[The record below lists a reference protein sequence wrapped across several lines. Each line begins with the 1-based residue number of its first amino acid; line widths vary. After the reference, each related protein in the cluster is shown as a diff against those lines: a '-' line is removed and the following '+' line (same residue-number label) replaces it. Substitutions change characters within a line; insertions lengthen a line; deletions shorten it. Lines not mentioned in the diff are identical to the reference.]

1 MRNKARNKKGMKVRA
16 ETVLEIF
23 KTSEFW
29 IALALVAGIMLGTG
43 ALKKYLKRAARRGD
57 KGSEKNG

>member
-1 MRNKARNKKGMKVRA
+1 MKVRA